1 MQHRDSFLIITALVL
16 VSLLAWVV
24 TVREMGSMGV
34 GMMTHSMT
42 MGQPFSLSNAGL
54 YIVFWGVM
62 MVAMMFPSVAPMV
75 VLFSTIARRKQEQ
88 NEQEEQEAQTSSSRS
103 SSSVWIFVAGYTLLW
118 TLTGGVAYAGD
129 LAMQSLPHAFP
140 SLRTYGS
147 VIGGATLV
155 IAGLYQLT
163 PLKYLC
169 LTQCRSPFGFLVQH
183 WQEGARGAFRMG
195 FHHGAYCLGCCW
207 SLMAVMFVMG
217 TMNLVWMGIL
227 SLVIFVEKIVP
238 HGLNMGKAV
247 GVGLIGIG
255 LLMAV
260 YPSVFN
266 IQM

>member
-24 TVREMGSMGV
+24 TVREMGSMGL

-88 NEQEEQEAQTSSSRS
+88 NEQQDTSRPSP
-103 SSSVWIFVAGYTLLW
+103 SVWIFVAGYTLLW

-147 VIGGATLV
+147 LIGGATLI

-195 FHHGAYCLGCCW
+195 FYHGAYCLGCCW

-247 GVGLIGIG
+247 GVGLIGLG

-266 IQM
+266 MRV

>member
-24 TVREMGSMGV
+24 TVREMGSMGL

-42 MGQPFSLSNAGL
+42 MGQPFSPSNAGL

-88 NEQEEQEAQTSSSRS
+88 DAQTSSSHPS
-103 SSSVWIFVAGYTLLW
+103 PSVWIFVAGYTLLW

-147 VIGGATLV
+147 VIGGATLI

-238 HGLNMGKAV
+238 QGLNMGKAV
-247 GVGLIGIG
+247 GVGLIGLG

-260 YPSVFN
+260 YPSAFSV
-266 IQM
+266 